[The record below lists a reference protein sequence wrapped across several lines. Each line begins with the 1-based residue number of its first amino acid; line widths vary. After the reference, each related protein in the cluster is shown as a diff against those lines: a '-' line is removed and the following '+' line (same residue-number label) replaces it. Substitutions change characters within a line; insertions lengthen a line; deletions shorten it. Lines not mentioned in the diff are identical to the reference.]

1 MFIVTAKEMYDI
13 DRYTK
18 QKLGFKNLLMEN
30 AGRAVCE
37 KIYTQITK
45 TDKIIVFSG
54 TGNNGGDGYVVA
66 RTLINEGFQVTV
78 VQVGQDEKMAEETYF
93 HKQLFLNC
101 DGSIIQCNEETNV
114 SELVSKHDIL
124 VDALLGI
131 GVKGRLREPIRTIVS
146 KINQAARHVI
156 SVDLPSGLPAD
167 EEGTEFTSIKA
178 DYTIMIGAAKVSAF
192 LQHTAPYYGKWDV
205 VSIGYPE
212 KAFKTYVSRRLAGSE
227 KFKTSMPKRLFDA
240 YKGNHGKGLVIGG
253 SNNMPGAF
261 SMTVRAAIK
270 SGSGLLTAATTEKVI
285 DRMAAVSPEAMYL
298 TLAEQDGFISS
309 ESQLSLG
316 GYDAI
321 AFGIGM
327 GREEGTRL
335 FLYRVLRESECSLII
350 DADGLTHIK
359 PYLDVI
365 RQKTQPI
372 IMTPHFGEMANLMD
386 VSIKELIKKPF
397 YYSFKFAR
405 DYQVYVVLKGRYT
418 IITSPSGK
426 QAVNRTGNPGLA
438 KGGSGD
444 VLTGITLTMVM
455 QQDMDIFDALCNA
468 CFIHGASAD
477 IQVEEA
483 HSTYDLTAADVIAGL
498 SKAYRTFL

>member
-18 QKLGFKNLLMEN
+18 QELGFNHLLMEN
-30 AGRAVCE
+30 AGRAVCD
-37 KIYTQITK
+37 KLYSKITK
-45 TDKIIVFSG
+45 ADKIIVFAG
-54 TGNNGGDGYVVA
+54 TGNNGGDGYVIA
-66 RTLINEGFQVTV
+66 RTLMNEGFQVTV
-78 VQVGQDEKMAEETYF
+78 AQVGQDEKMTEETFF

-101 DGSIIQCNEETNV
+101 DGSLVQYDEKTNIA
-114 SELVSKHDIL
+114 ELVSSHNVLI
-124 VDALLGI
+124 DALLGV
-131 GVKGRLREPIRTIVS
+131 GVKGRLREPIASIVAD
-146 KINQAARHVI
+146 INHVANHII

-167 EEGTEFTSIKA
+167 EEVEFISVKA

-205 VSIGYPE
+205 VSIGYPQ
-212 KAFKTYVSRRLAGSE
+212 KAFEKYATRKLAGPE
-227 KFKTSMPKRLFDA
+227 KFKASMPGRDPDS
-240 YKGNHGKGLVIGG
+240 YKGSHGKGLVIGG
-253 SNNMPGAF
+253 SDNMPGAL

-285 DRMAAVSPEAMYL
+285 DRMASVSPEAMYL

-309 ESQLSLG
+309 ENQLSLD

-327 GREEGTRL
+327 GRREETRL
-335 FLYRVLRESECSLII
+335 FLYHVLKQAQCPLII
-350 DADGLTHIK
+350 DADGLTHVK
-359 PYLDVI
+359 PHLDRI
-365 RQKTQPI
+365 SQKKHPI
-372 IMTPHFGEMANLMD
+372 IITPHFGEMANLMD
-386 VSIKELIKKPF
+386 ININELIKKPF
-397 YYSFKFAR
+397 HYSARFAR
-405 DYQVYVVLKGRYT
+405 DNQVYIVLKGPYT
-418 IITSPSGK
+418 IITSPTGK

-444 VLTGITLTMVM
+444 VLTGIILTMVM
-455 QQDMDIFDALCNA
+455 QQQLGVFDALCNA

-477 IQVEEA
+477 LQVDE
-483 HSTYDLTAADVIAGL
+483 SYSYYDLTATDVIAGL